1 MNTLQANVE
10 EIVDLFEEQ
19 GEVTEETFAPIPEA
33 PQSGIPLSDDDRLD
47 LALVRDFISGRD
59 DAFLALYAKYE
70 APLLHYC
77 RKMCPDQRVAEDA
90 FQEIW
95 TMVFELRTKRTE
107 VGRFQSLLFRTARN
121 ICLNAVRREWVR
133 TRGKVELKNTL
144 ASVTLDSQSEQ
155 EEIRTLISQALAKL
169 PIEQR
174 EVFVL
179 HEYSG
184 FSYGE
189 IGVLLGKTENSVK
202 TVAFRARIRLRK
214 LIASWLGLTEDE
226 EGSGKSP
233 YPPKPH

>member
-1 MNTLQANVE
+1 ME
-10 EIVDLFEEQ
+10 EITSLFEEQ
-19 GEVTEETFAPIPEA
+19 SEITEESFAPLPRETEA
-33 PQSGIPLSDDDRLD
+33 VPVVSEEDQLD
-47 LALVRDFISGRD
+47 LALVRDFIGGRD

-95 TMVFELRTKRTE
+95 TMVFELRARKTV
-107 VGRFQSLLFRTARN
+107 VGRFQSILFRTARN
-121 ICLNAVRREWVR
+121 ICLNAMRREWVR
-133 TRGKVELKNTL
+133 TRGKVELSSSL
-144 ASVTLDSQSEQ
+144 ASVTLESQTEQ

-184 FSYGE
+184 FSYHD
-189 IGVLLGKTENSVK
+189 IGLLLGKTESGIK
-202 TVAFRARIRLRK
+202 TTAFRARIRLRK
-214 LIASWLGLTEDE
+214 LIASWLGLGEEDD
-226 EGSGKSP
+226 GSIKLP
-233 YPPKPH
+233 YLSKEH

>member
-1 MNTLQANVE
+1 ME
-10 EIVDLFEEQ
+10 EITSLFEEPS
-19 GEVTEETFAPIPEA
+19 EITEESFAPIPEA
-33 PQSGIPLSDDDRLD
+33 AEAPAVISEDDQLD
-47 LALVRDFISGRD
+47 LALVRDFIDGRD

-77 RKMCPDQRVAEDA
+77 RKMCPDQRVAEDS

-95 TMVFELRTKRTE
+95 TVVFELRARKTV

-121 ICLNAVRREWVR
+121 TCLNAMRREWVR
-133 TRGKVELKNTL
+133 TRGKVELNSSL
-144 ASVTLDSQSEQ
+144 ASVTLESQTEQ

-184 FSYGE
+184 FSYHD
-189 IGVLLGKTENSVK
+189 IALLLGKNESAIK
-202 TVAFRARIRLRK
+202 TTAFRARIRLRK
-214 LIASWLGLTEDE
+214 LIASWLGLGEEDD
-226 EGSGKSP
+226 GSIKLP
-233 YPPKPH
+233 YLSKEH

>member
-1 MNTLQANVE
+1 VE
-10 EIVDLFEEQ
+10 ETIEIFEDQAEFS
-19 GEVTEETFAPIPEA
+19 ETAEADFAPLPEA
-33 PQSGIPLSDDDRLD
+33 PQITGVISEEDQLD

-59 DAFLALYAKYE
+59 DAFLSLYAKYE

-95 TMVFELRTKRTE
+95 TMIFELRAKRTE

-121 ICLNAVRREWVR
+121 ICLNAMRREWVR
-133 TRGKVELKNTL
+133 TRGTVEITNTI
-144 ASVTLDSQSEQ
+144 ASVSLDSQTEQ
-155 EEIRTLISQALAKL
+155 EEIRTLISRALAKL

-184 FSYGE
+184 FSYHDMG
-189 IGVLLGKTENSVK
+189 ILLGRTESGIKTI
-202 TVAFRARIRLRK
+202 AFRARVRLRK
-214 LIASWLGLTEDE
+214 LIASWLGLGEEDD
-226 EGSGKSP
+226 GSIKMP
-233 YPPKPH
+233 YLSNPQ

>member
-1 MNTLQANVE
+1 MNAE
-10 EIVDLFEEQ
+10 EITSLYEEP
-19 GEVTEETFAPIPEA
+19 EELTEKAFAPIPEA
-33 PQSGIPLSDDDRLD
+33 PPSFIPLSDDDQLD

-59 DAFLALYAKYE
+59 DSFLALYAKYE

-95 TMVFELRTKRTE
+95 TAIFELRAKRTE

-121 ICLNAVRREWVR
+121 ICLNAVRREWIR
-133 TRGKVELKNTL
+133 TRGKVELNSSL
-144 ASVTLDSQSEQ
+144 ASVTLDSQNEQ

-184 FSYGE
+184 FSYGD
-189 IGVLLGKTENSVK
+189 IGILLGKTENGIK
-202 TVAFRARIRLRK
+202 TIAFRARIRLRK
-214 LIASWLGLTEDE
+214 LIASWLGLTEEDD
-226 EGSGKSP
+226 GSIKLP
-233 YPPKPH
+233 YLSKEH

>member
-1 MNTLQANVE
+1 VE
-10 EIVDLFEEQ
+10 EIISLIDEQEEL
-19 GEVTEETFAPIPEA
+19 TEEAFAPLPEVPIA
-33 PQSGIPLSDDDRLD
+33 LTPLSEDDQLD
-47 LALVRDFISGRD
+47 LALVRDFIGGRD

-90 FQEIW
+90 YQEIW
-95 TMVFELRTKRTE
+95 TAIFELRMKRTE

-121 ICLNAVRREWVR
+121 ICLNAVRREWIR
-133 TRGKVELKNTL
+133 TRGKVELKSSV
-144 ASVTLDSQSEQ
+144 ASVTLDSQNEQ

-184 FSYGE
+184 FSYGD
-189 IGVLLGKTENSVK
+189 IGILLGRSETSIKTI
-202 TVAFRARIRLRK
+202 AFRSRIRLRK
-214 LIASWLGLTEDE
+214 LIASWLGLTEEDD
-226 EGSGKSP
+226 GSIKLP
-233 YPPKPH
+233 YLSKEH

>member
-1 MNTLQANVE
+1 MEE
-10 EIVDLFEEQ
+10 EIIELFEEQ
-19 GEVTEETFAPIPEA
+19 QELTEEALAPLPEI
-33 PQSGIPLSDDDRLD
+33 PQSAIQLSDDDRLD
-47 LALVRDFISGRD
+47 LALVRDFIGGRD

-95 TMVFELRTKRTE
+95 TAIFELRMKQTE

-121 ICLNAVRREWVR
+121 TCLNAVRREWIR
-133 TRGKVELKNTL
+133 SRGKVELNNTL
-144 ASVTLDSQSEQ
+144 ASVTLDSQNEQ

-184 FSYGE
+184 FSYGD
-189 IGVLLGKTENSVK
+189 IGILLGRTENGIK
-202 TVAFRARIRLRK
+202 TIAFRARIRLRK
-214 LIASWLGLTEDE
+214 LIAGWLGLTEEDD
-226 EGSGKSP
+226 GSIKLP
-233 YPPKPH
+233 YLSKEH

>member
-1 MNTLQANVE
+1 ME
-10 EIVDLFEEQ
+10 EITSLFEEPS
-19 GEVTEETFAPIPEA
+19 EITEESFAPIPEA
-33 PQSGIPLSDDDRLD
+33 AEAPAVISEDDQLD
-47 LALVRDFISGRD
+47 LALVRDFIDGRD

-77 RKMCPDQRVAEDA
+77 RKMCPDQRVAEDS

-95 TMVFELRTKRTE
+95 TVVFELRARKTV

-121 ICLNAVRREWVR
+121 TCLNAMRREWVR
-133 TRGKVELKNTL
+133 TRGKVELKNSV
-144 ASVTLDSQSEQ
+144 ASVTLESQSEQ

-184 FSYGE
+184 FSYHD
-189 IGVLLGKTENSVK
+189 IALLLGKNESAIK
-202 TVAFRARIRLRK
+202 TTAFRARIRLRK
-214 LIASWLGLTEDE
+214 LIASWLGLGEEDD
-226 EGSGKSP
+226 GSIKLP
-233 YPPKPH
+233 YLSKEH

>member
-1 MNTLQANVE
+1 VE
-10 EIVDLFEEQ
+10 EIIDIYEEQ
-19 GEVTEETFAPIPEA
+19 AELIEPAEADFAPLPEA
-33 PQSGIPLSDDDRLD
+33 AQAAVPVSEEDQLD
-47 LALVRDFISGRD
+47 LALVRDFIGGRD
-59 DAFLALYAKYE
+59 DAFLSLYAKYE

-95 TMVFELRTKRTE
+95 TMIFELRAKRTK

-121 ICLNAVRREWVR
+121 ICLNAMRREWVR
-133 TRGKVELKNTL
+133 SRGTVELKSSL

-184 FSYGE
+184 FSYHD
-189 IGVLLGKTENSVK
+189 IGILLGRTENGIK
-202 TVAFRARIRLRK
+202 TIAFRARVRLRK
-214 LIASWLGLTEDE
+214 LIASWLGLTEEDD
-226 EGSGKSP
+226 GSIKLP
-233 YPPKPH
+233 YLSEPH